1 MNPEYSAPPPTLK
14 RPAQDDLTA
23 AVTAGGDPSPS
34 TSDAKRARTDE
45 LGDGGAGADEDE
57 DAKQQTA
64 RQAGVAAGDEPDVAK
79 RLTIARRY
87 LATQTHSVVIPSYAT
102 WFSLSTIHALE
113 RKSLPEF
120 FNSKNRSKTPSIYK
134 DYRDFMIH
142 TYRLNPSE
150 YLTVTACRRN
160 LAGDVCAIMRVH
172 AFLEQWGLINYQV
185 DADTRPSSLGPPFT
199 GHFRILVDSPR
210 GLAPLHPGTKPS
222 SPSTDSTVRKDL
234 IKTDPSR
241 PAAADLRLSSET
253 AASLA
258 EQAAAQGDVQLDP
271 SRSLKP
277 CHTCGTT
284 APTVRYSSIKA
295 KGDVV
300 LCTACYSEGR
310 FPSSLHSGDFVRLDA
325 DPYAHSETDP
335 WSDQETLLLLEGLE
349 MHGEDW
355 DKVADHV
362 GTRTKEQCIV
372 RFLKLP
378 IEDPF
383 LESTQADLGP
393 LQYAKLPFSKTD
405 NPVLS
410 VVAFLASAVDKK
422 VAAKAAGEAIEELE
436 RNLMEKAAKAKEA
449 PAAEGEG
456 EKKDDAAAKKEGEDA
471 MDVDAEEK
479 EKKDGAEPT
488 TNGVAKANG
497 ASSAEDPLADSSTSS
512 ARSNIEKAALTALGS
527 AAAKAHALALEEDA
541 SLHSLVTA
549 VVEAQVRKLDI
560 KMKHFDQLET
570 LLEAERRA
578 LEEQRQQ
585 VQEDRIKVNRL
596 LGEVTGLYQRAKA
609 NPQQVGREEIT
620 ALMAQTNAAQPRAV
634 PVANPGAPPQQGGE
648 AVQLA

>member
-1 MNPEYSAPPPTLK
+1 MDVEQAQGTLK
-14 RPAQDDLTA
+14 RPAEHDLTA
-23 AVTAGGDPSPS
+23 AVAAGGDPSVS
-34 TSDAKRARTDE
+34 TSGDNKRPRVDDNGAA
-45 LGDGGAGADEDE
+45 GAGAGAEGVGADDEN
-57 DAKQQTA
+57 AGQRTA
-64 RQAGVAAGDEPDVAK
+64 RQAGEAGESDPANLSK
-79 RLTIARRY
+79 RLTTARRY
-87 LATQTHSVVIPSYAT
+87 LATQTHPVIIPSYAT
-102 WFSLSTIHALE
+102 WFSLASIHSIE
-113 RKSLPEF
+113 RRSLPEF

-185 DADTRPSSLGPPFT
+185 DADTRPSALGPPFT

-222 SPSTDSTVRKDL
+222 ADSPSTLLRKDL
-234 IKTDPSR
+234 IKTDPSH
-241 PAAADLRLSSET
+241 PASSDIHLSSEN

-258 EQAAAQGDVQLDP
+258 SQAAAALDVPLDP
-271 SRSLKP
+271 ARSLKP

-284 APTVRYSSIKA
+284 APTVRYSSLKS
-295 KGDVV
+295 KGEVV
-300 LCTACYSEGR
+300 LCTACYGEGR

-325 DPYAHSETDP
+325 DPYAHAETDP
-335 WSDQETLLLLEGLE
+335 WTDQETLLLLEGLE
-349 MHGEDW
+349 MHEEDW

-383 LESTQADLGP
+383 LEQSQEELGP
-393 LQYAKLPFSKTD
+393 LQYAKLPFNKAD

-436 RNLMEKAAKAKEA
+436 RGLKVR
-449 PAAEGEG
+449 
-456 EKKDDAAAKKEGEDA
+456 AAAKGKEPQASDETEVEAKKEPTDGDVA
-471 MDVDAEEK
+471 MEVDAASPA
-479 EKKDGAEPT
+479 KDAG
-488 TNGVAKANG
+488 ANG
-497 ASSAEDPLADSSTSS
+497 TSAEDPLADSSLTSS
-512 ARSNIEKAALTALGS
+512 SRNVAKAATTALGA

-549 VVEAQVRKLDI
+549 IVEAQVRKLDV
-560 KMKHFDQLET
+560 KMQHFDELEGV
-570 LLEAERRA
+570 LEAERRA
-578 LEEQRQQ
+578 LEMQRQE
-585 VQEDRIKVNRL
+585 VYEDRLRVNRMLEEAGQL
-596 LGEVTGLYQRAKA
+596 LAAARDGTVQPADLA
-609 NPQQVGREEIT
+609 
-620 ALMAQTNAAQPRAV
+620 ALAAQTGYGAPSATRVQ
-634 PVANPGAPPQQGGE
+634 NPGPPPVQPGGS
-648 AVQLA
+648 VQLA

>member
-1 MNPEYSAPPPTLK
+1 MELGQPPASLKRSADHDHPAPPTAFDSSTSADNK
-14 RPAQDDLTA
+14 RP
-23 AVTAGGDPSPS
+23 
-34 TSDAKRARTDE
+34 RTDSAQ
-45 LGDGGAGADEDE
+45 LQPPGAPQNGAVGDDDDAG
-57 DAKQQTA
+57 QRTA
-64 RQAGVAAGDEPDVAK
+64 RQAGALADQDPASVHK
-79 RLTIARRY
+79 RLTTARRY
-87 LATQTHSVVIPSYAT
+87 LATQTHPVIVPSYAT
-102 WFSLSTIHALE
+102 WFSLATINPLE
-113 RKSLPEF
+113 RRSLPEF

-222 SPSTDSTVRKDL
+222 DSSASPETLLRNDL

-241 PAAADLRLSSET
+241 PATADVRLSSET

-258 EQAAAQGDVQLDP
+258 EQAAAARDVALDP

-284 APTVRYSSIKA
+284 QPTARYSSVKD
-295 KGDVV
+295 KGQIV
-300 LCTACYSEGR
+300 LCTACYTEGR
-310 FPSSLHSGDFVRLDA
+310 FPSSLHSGDFIRLEA
-325 DPYAHSETDP
+325 DPYAHAGTDR

-349 MHGEDW
+349 MHEEDW
-355 DKVADHV
+355 DKVAEHV

-383 LESTQADLGP
+383 LEQSQAELGP
-393 LQYAKLPFSKTD
+393 LRYATLPFDKTD

-410 VVAFLASAVDKK
+410 VVAFLASTVDRK
-422 VAAKAAGEAIEELE
+422 VAAKAAGEAIEELANGLRVKGE
-436 RNLMEKAAKAKEA
+436 GKGLE
-449 PAAEGEG
+449 AAEQVAKTEPQPEDDAMQLDGG
-456 EKKDDAAAKKEGEDA
+456 AGNDEKK
-471 MDVDAEEK
+471 
-479 EKKDGAEPT
+479 KDSTCTA
-488 TNGVAKANG
+488 TNGAN
-497 ASSAEDPLADSSTSS
+497 DPFADSSLTS
-512 ARSNIEKAALTALGS
+512 ARSNVAKAATTALGS

-549 VVEAQVRKLDI
+549 IVEAQVRKLEV
-560 KMKHFDQLET
+560 KMRHFDDLEA
-570 LLEAERRA
+570 LLEAERRSV
-578 LEEQRQQ
+578 EQQRQE
-585 VQEDRIKVNRL
+585 VYEDRLKVNRMMQ
-596 LGEVTGLYQRAKA
+596 EVGALHARAKQ
-609 NPQQVGREEIT
+609 NPQSVMPQDMHAI
-620 ALMAQTNAAQPRAV
+620 AQQSGYAAPRAMPV
-634 PVANPGAPPQQGGE
+634 PGVGPPPRQQGE
-648 AVQLA
+648 TVQLA